1 MAKKGKIE
9 TNKKNIKIVERYLA
23 LRKELRAKSKNM
35 TLSAAEREAARKQLA
50 QLPRSSAEN
59 RVRNRCEITG
69 RPRGFLRKFQ
79 LCRIKFR
86 ELALKGLIP
95 GVTKSS
101 W

>member
-1 MAKKGKIE
+1 MATLSKINH
-9 TNKKNIKIVERYLA
+9 NKKRIKLVEKYREV
-23 LRKELRAKSKNM
+23 RTELRAKAKDHSI
-35 TLSAAEREAARKQLA
+35 SEEERMAARKKLQK
-50 QLPRSSAEN
+50 LPRNSAQV

-69 RPRGFLRKFQ
+69 RPRGYLRKFQ
-79 LCRIKFR
+79 VCRIKFR